1 MAKKPRFS
9 FLRGLRFRL
18 TLANGIFLVG
28 LLVFLGFFFRGVL
41 SLILD
46 NQIQDILNEEW
57 YAVKGYLIIH
67 RGEADWRYDSEDRE
81 EEFIVKRMQRVF
93 FLADAKGKKIA
104 ASDIFEDLGI
114 PPEKEVV
121 AALGSKQPYWLEK
134 RTSSGELYRIR
145 GGLFVDDDNKSYF
158 VAIGRPNSANEAIL
172 DEFSRDYQRL
182 LPVFILSGCL
192 LGWLVAG
199 RAIRP
204 VHDLARTAELVSG
217 DNLSLRIPPR
227 RSGDELDNLIHTFN
241 SMVERLEQSFRM
253 TRQFNAD
260 VSHELRTPL
269 TAIRGQLEV
278 ALFTATTKEQ
288 YREAMIN
295 ALEDVERLSQTVRAM
310 LLLSQAESG
319 QLALTRSVFDLAD
332 VVRDLVG
339 EFQIPAEEARVEMLC
354 EAGGAGAIEA
364 DRIQIERMV
373 NNLLSNA
380 VKYTRSGGK
389 VVARVVAQ
397 EEQVLLEVE
406 DTGVGIPADH
416 LPHIF
421 DRFYRVPG
429 ASKEQQGLGL
439 GLSFVAWIVKAHG
452 GTIHVDSAPGK
463 GTRFAIT
470 LPGAPKTGGG
480 ERLAM
485 QGAEMPAGPP
495 PATSQAQR

>member
-1 MAKKPRFS
+1 MPRLS

-46 NQIQDILNEEW
+46 NQIRDILDEEW

-67 RGEADWRYDSEDRE
+67 RGEPEWRYDPEDQE
-81 EEFIVKRMQRVF
+81 EELIVKRMQQVF
-93 FLADAKGKKIA
+93 FLADAKGKKIT
-104 ASDIFEDLGI
+104 ASDIFQDLGLV
-114 PPEKEVV
+114 PESEAV
-121 AALGSKQPYWLEK
+121 AALESKQPYWLEK
-134 RTSSGELYRIR
+134 RSSTGELFRIR
-145 GGLFVDDDNKSYF
+145 GGVFVDDDNKTYF
-158 VAIGRPNSANEAIL
+158 VAIGRSEAAGEAIL
-172 DEFSRDYQRL
+172 AEFTRDYQRL
-182 LPVFILSGCL
+182 LPLFILSGCL

-204 VHDLARTAELVSG
+204 VHELARTAERVSG
-217 DNLSLRIPPR
+217 NNLSLRIPPR
-227 RSGDELDNLIHTFN
+227 GSGDELDNLIHTFN
-241 SMVERLEQSFRM
+241 SMVERLEQSFQM

-278 ALFTATTKEQ
+278 ALFTAKHKEQ

-310 LLLSQAESG
+310 LLLSQAEGG
-319 QLALTRSVFDLAD
+319 QLALQKTVFDLTE
-332 VVRDLVG
+332 VTRDIVS
-339 EFQIPAEEARVEMLC
+339 EFQIPAEEARLEIVC
-354 EAGGAGAIEA
+354 EAEGPVTIEA
-364 DRIQIERMV
+364 DRIQIERLL

-380 VKYTRSGGK
+380 VKYTPSGGR
-389 VVARVVAQ
+389 VAARVSARQQ
-397 EEQVLLEVE
+397 EATLEVE
-406 DTGVGIPADH
+406 DTGVGISPDH

-452 GTIHVDSAPGK
+452 GTIQADSTPGK
-463 GTRFAIT
+463 GTRFTIT
-470 LPGAPKTGGG
+470 LPAMQRTGAS

-485 QGAEMPAGPP
+485 PAQDMPATPP
-495 PATSQAQR
+495 PAASQAPR

>member
-1 MAKKPRFS
+1 MPRFS

-18 TLANGIFLVG
+18 TLANGIFLVV

-46 NQIQDILNEEW
+46 NQIRDILDEEW

-67 RGEADWRYDSEDRE
+67 RSEPEWRYDPEDQE
-81 EEFIVKRMQRVF
+81 EELIVKRMQQVF
-93 FLADAKGKKIA
+93 FLADAKGKNIT
-104 ASDIFEDLGI
+104 ASDMFQDLGLL
-114 PPEKEVV
+114 PENEVV
-121 AALGSKQPYWLEK
+121 AALESKQPYWLEK
-134 RTSSGELYRIR
+134 RSSTGELFRIR

-158 VAIGRPNSANEAIL
+158 VAIGRSKAASEAIL
-172 DEFSRDYQRL
+172 AEFTRDYQQL
-182 LPVFILSGCL
+182 LPLFILSGCL

-204 VHDLARTAELVSG
+204 VHELARTAERVSG
-217 DNLSLRIPPR
+217 DNLSLRIPSR
-227 RSGDELDNLIHTFN
+227 GSGDELDNLIHTFN
-241 SMVERLEQSFRM
+241 RMVERLEQSFRM

-278 ALFTATTKEQ
+278 ALFTAKNKEQ

-319 QLALTRSVFDLAD
+319 QLALQRTAFDLSD
-332 VVRDLVG
+332 VTRDIVS
-339 EFQIPAEEARVEMLC
+339 EFQIPAEEARLEMVC
-354 EAGGAGAIEA
+354 EAEGPVLIDA
-364 DRIQIERMV
+364 DRIQIERLL

-380 VKYTRSGGK
+380 VKYTPSGGK
-389 VVARVVAQ
+389 VTARVQTRQQ
-397 EEQVLLEVE
+397 EAILEVE
-406 DTGVGIPADH
+406 DSGMGIAPDH

-429 ASKEQQGLGL
+429 ASKEKQGLGL

-452 GTIHVDSAPGK
+452 GTILADSTPGK
-463 GTRFAIT
+463 GTRFTIT
-470 LPGAPKTGGG
+470 LP
-480 ERLAM
+480 AM
-485 QGAEMPAGPP
+485 QRMGVSEKAAVPAHDISTGQ
-495 PATSQAQR
+495 SQATPQSQR

>member
-1 MAKKPRFS
+1 MPRLS

-46 NQIQDILNEEW
+46 NQIRDILDEEW

-67 RGEADWRYDSEDRE
+67 RSEPEWRYDPEDQE
-81 EEFIVKRMQRVF
+81 EELIVKRMQQVF
-93 FLADAKGKKIA
+93 FLADAKGKKIT
-104 ASDIFEDLGI
+104 ASDIFEDLGLV
-114 PPEKEVV
+114 PEGEVV
-121 AALGSKQPYWLEK
+121 AALESKQPYWLEK
-134 RTSSGELYRIR
+134 RSSTGELFRIR
-145 GGLFVDDDNKSYF
+145 GGLFVDDDNKTYF
-158 VAIGRPNSANEAIL
+158 VAIGRSKAAGEAIL
-172 DEFSRDYQRL
+172 AEFTRDYQRL
-182 LPVFILSGCL
+182 LPLFILSGCL

-204 VHDLARTAELVSG
+204 VHELARTAERVSG
-217 DNLSLRIPPR
+217 NNLSLRIPPR
-227 RSGDELDNLIHTFN
+227 GSGDELDNLIHTFN

-278 ALFTATTKEQ
+278 ALFTAKHKEQ

-310 LLLSQAESG
+310 LLLSQAEGG
-319 QLALTRSVFDLAD
+319 QLALQKTLFDLTE
-332 VVRDLVG
+332 VTRDIVS
-339 EFQIPAEEARVEMLC
+339 EFQIPAEEARLEIVC
-354 EAGGAGAIEA
+354 EAEGAVTIEA
-364 DRIQIERMV
+364 DRIQIERLL

-380 VKYTRSGGK
+380 VKYTPSGGR
-389 VVARVVAQ
+389 VAARVKARQQ
-397 EEQVLLEVE
+397 EAILEVE
-406 DTGVGIPADH
+406 DTGLGIAPDH

-452 GTIHVDSAPGK
+452 GTIQADSTPGK
-463 GTRFAIT
+463 GTRFTIT
-470 LPGAPKTGGG
+470 LPAAQKSGAN
-480 ERLAM
+480 ERLSM
-485 QGAEMPAGPP
+485 QAQDMAATPP
-495 PATSQAQR
+495 PAASQAPR